1 VLAPAGAIL
10 PLVADREMPWGTPN
24 PDALELRVYAGAD
37 GEFVLA
43 EDSADDSAEDAG
55 DGDRWAQT
63 RFTFSAGELRIHP
76 VDGAR
81 EAVPVQRRYDVVLC
95 GFTQVGGAEV
105 NGTAVAVGPG
115 PVPGSVSVRLPAVT
129 ADEGAVLRLAGDLA
143 PAGNTDVPERLF
155 TLLDRAQLELATKEA
170 VHRVLTT
177 HAPLAAVLA
186 LAALDLHR
194 PLLDALVELLLA
206 EGD

>member
-1 VLAPAGAIL
+1 
-10 PLVADREMPWGTPN
+10 
-24 PDALELRVYAGAD
+24 
-37 GEFVLA
+37 
-43 EDSADDSAEDAG
+43 
-55 DGDRWAQT
+55 
-63 RFTFSAGELRIHP
+63 
-76 VDGAR
+76 
-81 EAVPVQRRYDVVLC
+81 
-95 GFTQVGGAEV
+95 V

-155 TLLDRAQLELATKEA
+155 TLLDRAQMELATKEA

-206 EGD
+206 DGH